1 VQTSTAQDPHDT
13 QECTI
18 SPTQRYA
25 KKQAKARQRR
35 RLKAQ
40 ERLER
45 DRRQAQ
51 HAAQVLEQALHDLG
65 LPEDLVV
72 EIEARLR
79 SQQKLLGKICGVMF
93 PSLFGCRTNTELC
106 RVRGWDKNLPS
117 RLLGAL
123 PKRSWLKRLRH
134 LGVEVL
140 EPLWRHAAS
149 KSEATRSRWQW
160 TWVGD
165 DSVFK
170 KYGEQLG
177 LVGTWWSGQEHRVLS
192 GIDGVLLV
200 VVIGDGK
207 LVVPVDFAIR
217 RPDPTGPGAPCR
229 DKLHWVQVMLD
240 GRIAALRRRGVH
252 LPPPIVVADSWFSDS
267 KLMRHVAT
275 THQGTFLVEGKST
288 YVFKLPDGRQVKGH
302 DLQQDRDWPW
312 RYSEQV
318 PGVRYA
324 RLRATSPT
332 YGAVTLIVVD
342 ELKEEQFYV
351 MCLATAISGP
361 RLIRAW
367 KRRHWI
373 EYCFRT
379 LKHLLATGACQVHS
393 EDAYYGHLVLRLMGC
408 LVLFYASR
416 VICKGRLTMEEI
428 IFSLKH
434 YWRFIDSEALELHA
448 LSWGVDE
455 KAA

>member
-1 VQTSTAQDPHDT
+1 MSHTRQYHKRQV
-13 QECTI
+13 
-18 SPTQRYA
+18 
-25 KKQAKARQRR
+25 KAIQRR
-35 RLKAQ
+35 RHTAA
-40 ERLER
+40 ERLQR
-45 DRRQAQ
+45 DRHQAHQ
-51 HAAQVLEQALHDLG
+51 AAEALHQALEDLG
-65 LPEDLVV
+65 LPQNLVA
-72 EIEARLR
+72 ELEGRLR
-79 SQQKLLGKICGVMF
+79 SQQKLLSKIVGVMF
-93 PSLFGCRTNTELC
+93 PPLFGCRTPTELC
-106 RVRGWDKNLPS
+106 RVRGWDKNLPT

-123 PKRSWLKRLRH
+123 PKRSWLKRLRR
-134 LGVEVL
+134 LGLEVL
-140 EPLWRHAAS
+140 VPLSHSAVS

-160 TWVGD
+160 TWGGD

-200 VVIGDGK
+200 VVIGEGK

-229 DKLHWVQVMLD
+229 DKLQWVQSMLD
-240 GRIAALRRRGVH
+240 GRVAAFRRRGVA
-252 LPPPIVVADSWFSDS
+252 LPPPMVGADSWFRDS

-275 THQGTFLVEGKST
+275 IHAGTLLGEGKST
-288 YVFKLPDGRQVKGH
+288 YVFELADGRQVKGH
-302 DLQQDRDWPW
+302 DLQQHHDWPW

-324 RLRATSPT
+324 RLQAISPT
-332 YGAVTLIVVD
+332 YGAVTLIVVS
-342 ELKEEQFYV
+342 EPREEQFYV
-351 MCLATAISGP
+351 MGLETAISGP
-361 RLIRAW
+361 RAIRAW

-379 LKHLLATGACQVHS
+379 LKHLLAAGACHVQS

-408 LVLFYASR
+408 FVLCYTSR

-434 YWRFIDSEALELHA
+434 YWRFVDSEALELKA
-448 LSWGVDE
+448 LSQGEDE

>member
-1 VQTSTAQDPHDT
+1 MFSTT
-13 QECTI
+13 Q
-18 SPTQRYA
+18 YA
-25 KKQAKARQRR
+25 KQRAKARRR
-35 RLKAQ
+35 SYRKAQ
-40 ERLER
+40 ERLAR

-51 HAAQVLEQALHDLG
+51 HAAEALQQALDTLG
-65 LPEDLVV
+65 LPADLVA
-72 EIEARLR
+72 EIAGRLR
-79 SQQKLLGKICGVMF
+79 SQHKLLGKIVGVMC
-93 PSLFGCRTNTELC
+93 PPLFGCRTNTELC

-123 PKRSWLKRLRH
+123 PKCSWLKRLRR
-134 LGVEVL
+134 LGLEVL
-140 EPLWRHAAS
+140 VPLWHYAANAS
-149 KSEATRSRWQW
+149 AATRSRWQW
-160 TWVGD
+160 TWVAD

-192 GIDGVLLV
+192 GIDGVLLM

-229 DKLHWVQVMLD
+229 DKLHWVQIMLD
-240 GRIAALRRRGVH
+240 GRMTAFRRRGVD
-252 LPPPIVVADSWFSDS
+252 LPPPMVVADSWFSDS

-288 YVFKLPDGRQVKGH
+288 YSFELSDGRQVKGH
-302 DLQQDRDWPW
+302 DLQHCAWPW
-312 RYSEQV
+312 RHSEQV

-332 YGAVTLIVVD
+332 YGAVTLIVVA
-342 ELKEEQFYV
+342 EPREEQFYV
-351 MCLATAISGP
+351 MCLDTAISGP

-373 EYCFRT
+373 EHCFRT
-379 LKHLLATGACQVHS
+379 LKHLLATDACQVHS

-408 LVLFYASR
+408 LVLFYTSR
-416 VICKGRLTMEEI
+416 VICKGRMTLEEI

-434 YWRFIDSEALELHA
+434 YWRFVDSEALELKA
-448 LSWGVDE
+448 LSQGVGE